1 MMKPETVKTREKDN
15 TETTQRQHRDKHR
28 DKHRKNKQR
37 DNTET
42 TLRIK
47 EVKTKETID
56 LRIPTYETWNTE
68 KQKHRDTETTQRQKT
83 RRET

>member
-42 TLRIK
+42 TLRTK

-56 LRIPTYETWNTE
+56 LRIPTYET
-68 KQKHRDTETTQRQKT
+68 
-83 RRET
+83 

>member
-28 DKHRKNKQR
+28 NNKQR

-56 LRIPTYETWNTE
+56 LRIPTYVT
-68 KQKHRDTETTQRQKT
+68 
-83 RRET
+83 